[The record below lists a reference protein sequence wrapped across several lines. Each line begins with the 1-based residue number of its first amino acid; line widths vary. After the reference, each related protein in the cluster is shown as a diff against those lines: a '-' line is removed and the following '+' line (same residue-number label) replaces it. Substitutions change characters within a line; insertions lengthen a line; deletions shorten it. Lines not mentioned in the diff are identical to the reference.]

1 MNYQIGPPP
10 MNPLARL
17 LAAVVGAAVLVGAF
31 FFGFIILAFAVVA
44 GLVLWLVV
52 WIRIWWLRRKLADGA
67 SDPFQA
73 YRAPRESPDSE
84 GAIEGD
90 FEVISREEEK
100 D

>member
-17 LAAVVGAAVLVGAF
+17 LAAVVGAAVLVGAC
-31 FFGFIILAFAVVA
+31 FFGCIILAFAVVA

-67 SDPFQA
+67 SDPFEA
-73 YRAPRESPDSE
+73 YRPPGETPDSK

-90 FEVISREEEK
+90 FEVISREE
-100 D
+100 DRD